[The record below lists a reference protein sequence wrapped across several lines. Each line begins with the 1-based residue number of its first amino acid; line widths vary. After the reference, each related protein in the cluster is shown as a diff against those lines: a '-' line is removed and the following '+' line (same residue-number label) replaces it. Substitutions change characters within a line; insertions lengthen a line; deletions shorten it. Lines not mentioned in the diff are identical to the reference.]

1 MVLAGILPRGW
12 EARQVSD
19 GGFSVVMSSLQSAAS
34 TFSAEASTL
43 RGLVPAGGPANP
55 DGGDGTI
62 DGAMHVVLSKI
73 GSLNQSLAAA
83 MAAHGQKLAQAHA
96 NYSHAELS
104 LTQLSQDL
112 LAALAPSGTRR

>member
-1 MVLAGILPRGW
+1 VLAEILLRGW

-19 GGFSVVMSSLQSAAS
+19 GGFSVVMPHLQSAAS
-34 TFSAEASTL
+34 TFSAEASKL
-43 RGLVPAGGPANP
+43 RGLIPAEGPACP

-62 DGAMHVVLSKI
+62 DSAMHAVLGKI

-96 NYSHAELS
+96 NYSHTELS
-104 LTQLSQDL
+104 LSQLSQDL